1 MQVEV
6 YFDILCPWCYIGKR
20 RLTAA
25 LAGRMDAEVVWR
37 SLELDPEGSRTAGP
51 TAAEVIAR
59 YQSSPERAAAR
70 IRQIQSLGEAE
81 GLRLDLHKARP
92 VNSFDAHRLVR
103 LGAAHELAD
112 EVLERLLYGYHTEGL
127 DIASHQVL
135 ERLGAEAGLEPSAV
149 RRTLEGTEF
158 AEDVRADERSARER
172 GVRGVPTL
180 IVDGGTPASAV
191 QDAEALGRLLGSR
204 DPGPSTDS

>member
-20 RLTAA
+20 KLTTA
-25 LAGRMDAEVVWR
+25 LAGREDAQVLWR
-37 SLELDPEGSRTAGP
+37 SLELDPEGSSTAGP
-51 TAAEVIAR
+51 TAAEVIAQ

-70 IRQIQSLGEAE
+70 VRHIQAIGEAE

-103 LGAAHELAD
+103 LGAAHGRAD

-127 DIASHQVL
+127 DIAAHEVL
-135 ERLGAEAGLEPSAV
+135 EKLGTEAGLEPSAV
-149 RRTLEGTEF
+149 RRMLEGKEF

-180 IVDGGTPASAV
+180 VVDGGVPASAI
-191 QDAEALGRLLGSR
+191 QDPDALGRLLSSGSE
-204 DPGPSTDS
+204 S